1 MQVDIYV
8 CEKDGS
14 REIRFPILPEEFSF
28 SFGDTKY
35 IVYEIINRGEVAV
48 PSGTELSTYSWESV
62 FPGVLSPDSSLRG
75 IYTPASPQTYC
86 SLLSEWMSK
95 GTVLN
100 LLITGYPVNVDV
112 YCSKFLPKGVGPFG
126 DIAYEIQ
133 FTEARSITVVTDKT
147 QTNTTVTARPTPPKN
162 KSYTIKRGDTLWS
175 ISQKHYGTGAK
186 WKTIYDANSKII
198 EETAKARGRQSSQNG
213 HWIYPGVVLTIPDAG

>member
-28 SFGDTKY
+28 HFGDTMF
-35 IVYEIINRGEVAV
+35 IGYEIINRGAVAV

-75 IYTPASPQTYC
+75 RYTPASPQTYC

-112 YCSKFLPKGVGPFG
+112 YCSKFLPKGEGPFG

-133 FTEARSITVVTDKT
+133 FTEARSITVVTDKA
-147 QTNTTVTARPTPPKN
+147 QANTTVTVRPTPPNN

-175 ISQKHYGTGAK
+175 ISQKHYGTGTK